1 MIDSGH
7 PCWRSF
13 NDNKNEDKNSACQ
26 SLGPLSSLEPDFNFD
41 YHWLLTLC
49 YQNGQHYSRR
59 NPLFS
64 NVLLLHKLLI
74 TGKGNLVVDRK
85 AELDR
90 DLLNKTC
97 RYKNSYGITFSK
109 VSCRHKSAPGVQ
121 SAQKSLEMMDFFL
134 SFGSLYVPIL
144 QFCLILIKRPL
155 TPPLREN
162 KMLFSGNMTSQVQ
175 DVHVF

>member
-13 NDNKNEDKNSACQ
+13 HDNKNEDKNSACQ

-41 YHWLLTLC
+41 YHWLITLC

-74 TGKGNLVVDRK
+74 TGKGNLVVSRK

-90 DLLNKTC
+90 DLLKKTC
-97 RYKNSYGITFSK
+97 QYRPYSGATVSK
-109 VSCRHKSAPGVQ
+109 VSCRRRCSRLRILYGIYIM
-121 SAQKSLEMMDFFL
+121 EFL
-134 SFGSLYVPIL
+134 LVREVWPF
-144 QFCLILIKRPL
+144 QFC
-155 TPPLREN
+155 N
-162 KMLFSGNMTSQVQ
+162 FV
-175 DVHVF
+175 

>member
-13 NDNKNEDKNSACQ
+13 HDNKNEDKSSACQ

-74 TGKGNLVVDRK
+74 TGKGNLVVSRK

-90 DLLNKTC
+90 DLLKKTC
-97 RYKNSYGITFSK
+97 QYRPYSGATVSK
-109 VSCRHKSAPGVQ
+109 VSCTCRCRFLKYNGI
-121 SAQKSLEMMDFFL
+121 SLEK
-134 SFGSLYVPIL
+134 SGRSNSEIL
-144 QFCLILIKRPL
+144 LRKLL
-155 TPPLREN
+155 TPPPLA
-162 KMLFSGNMTSQVQ
+162 MLVT
-175 DVHVF
+175 H